1 MYYKYTDEELR
12 SICRTHIESF
22 EKWARIII
30 HKTLSEKIGLDYIH
44 AKGVDGNPIAPGQ
57 SGESGLACHLP
68 IKSQHKFSAP
78 EKNAPLLC

>member
-44 AKGVDGNPIAPGQ
+44 AKGVDGN
-57 SGESGLACHLP
+57 
-68 IKSQHKFSAP
+68 
-78 EKNAPLLC
+78 